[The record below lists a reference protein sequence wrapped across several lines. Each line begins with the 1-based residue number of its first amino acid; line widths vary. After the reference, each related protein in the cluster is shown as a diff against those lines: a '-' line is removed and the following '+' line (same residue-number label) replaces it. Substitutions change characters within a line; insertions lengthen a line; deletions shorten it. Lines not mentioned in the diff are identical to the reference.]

1 MKRIFYIIA
10 LAVLLGGFLL
20 VFLRLN
26 SCQLVKPTVE
36 KVNHVIVIEKI
47 VDLGK
52 MELVN
57 YQFQDNITH
66 SLEIDWWPD
75 PEVLLTVYGHAVGC
89 VDFQQIDSTALTFV
103 GDSVLIVSLPEPEV
117 CQVKV
122 DHQNSKVQNTS
133 FTSISPD
140 KRNLVDEAYKLAEQE
155 ILKAALESGII
166 ENTKQKANE
175 ILKPSLEAIS
185 QRKVILQF
193 PVPGKPI
200 G

>member
-1 MKRIFYIIA
+1 M
-10 LAVLLGGFLL
+10 L
-20 VFLRLN
+20 VVLRLN

-36 KVNHVIVIEKI
+36 TVSHVIVVEKI

-57 YQFQDNITH
+57 YQFHDNMTH
-66 SLEIDWWPD
+66 KLEIDWWPD
-75 PEVLLTVYGHAVGC
+75 PEILVSVYGDAVGC
-89 VDFQQIDSTALTFV
+89 IDFRQIDSTALTFV
-103 GDSVLIVSLPEPEV
+103 GDSVLIIRLPEPEV

-122 DHQNSKVQNTS
+122 DHQKSKVQNTS

-140 KRNLVDEAYKLAEQE
+140 KRNLVDEAYKIAEQE
-155 ILKAALESGII
+155 IMKAALESGIL
-166 ENTKQKANE
+166 ENTKNKANE

-193 PVPGKPI
+193 PINAQQG

>member
-1 MKRIFYIIA
+1 M
-10 LAVLLGGFLL
+10 
-20 VFLRLN
+20 
-26 SCQLVKPTVE
+26 VKPTVE

-75 PEVLLTVYGHAVGC
+75 PEILLTVYGHAVGC

-122 DHQNSKVQNTS
+122 DHQNSRVQNTS

-155 ILKAALESGII
+155 ILKAALDSGII

-185 QRKVILQF
+185 QRKVILKF

>member
-1 MKRIFYIIA
+1 MKRIFYLIA
-10 LAVLLGGFLL
+10 LVILLGGALL
-20 VFLRLN
+20 IFFRLN
-26 SCQLVKPTVE
+26 SCELVKPTVQ

-57 YQFQDNITH
+57 YQFHDNLKH

-75 PEVLLTVYGHAVGC
+75 PEILISVYGEAVGC
-89 VDFQQIDSTALTFV
+89 VDFRGIDSTALTFV
-103 GDSVLIVSLPEPEV
+103 GDSILIVRLPEPEV

-122 DHQNSKVQNTS
+122 DHQKSMVQHTS

-140 KRNLVDEAYKLAEQE
+140 KRNLVDEAYKLAEQQ
-155 ILKAALESGII
+155 ILKAALESGIL
-166 ENTKQKANE
+166 ENTRNKANE

-193 PVPGKPI
+193 PIQLKPN